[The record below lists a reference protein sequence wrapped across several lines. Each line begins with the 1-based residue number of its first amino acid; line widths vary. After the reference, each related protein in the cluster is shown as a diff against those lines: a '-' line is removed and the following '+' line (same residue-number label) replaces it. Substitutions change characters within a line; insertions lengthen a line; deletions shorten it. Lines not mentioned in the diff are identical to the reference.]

1 MTRHPKFNPFSGK
14 SLGKCNDIVQITPYY
29 YIEILNSIQVFIVQ
43 EGYRMPLW
51 LMYALLSAATTALVA
66 IFGKIG
72 LQNID
77 ANSATAI
84 RSVIMALFLLGVVA
98 VQGKFSELGK
108 ILVQKKALSFIVLS
122 GIAGALSWLFYFLA
136 LKYGKVSQVGPI
148 DKLSVVIAVILAF
161 LFLGEKISWINVI
174 GVALIAVGALL
185 VAVK

>member
-1 MTRHPKFNPFSGK
+1 MA
-14 SLGKCNDIVQITPYY
+14 
-29 YIEILNSIQVFIVQ
+29 YICIAVGGHGGSCCHFRKNRSAKHRCQFGNGDPLCHYGPVFA
-43 EGYRMPLW
+43 GSR
-51 LMYALLSAATTALVA
+51 
-66 IFGKIG
+66 G
-72 LQNID
+72 
-77 ANSATAI
+77 
-84 RSVIMALFLLGVVA
+84 
-98 VQGKFSELGK
+98 VQGKFSELGD

-161 LFLGEKISWINVI
+161 VFLGEKISWINAT